1 MKTDLSALKT
11 TKKESKVEL
20 VNDKPA
26 GSLTLDEIEMLL
38 DKYAQIHC
46 TSLTDSQLI
55 NDEMER
61 LEKSANFK
69 FKRLQL
75 KALEQA
81 NEPVDA
87 KPLEVH
93 FISSNTEEQKAR
105 LEKIDNEILASRTGG
120 NNA

>member
-1 MKTDLSALKT
+1 MLRT

-38 DKYAQIHC
+38 DKYAQIRC
-46 TSLTDSQLI
+46 TSLIDSQLI

-61 LEKSANFK
+61 LERSANFK

-75 KALEQA
+75 KALEQSNVVKETEPIVVEFVDPSEDSKKELIELE
-81 NEPVDA
+81 NE
-87 KPLEVH
+87 LIH
-93 FISSNTEEQKAR
+93 
-105 LEKIDNEILASRTGG
+105 SRG
-120 NNA
+120 NQHNA